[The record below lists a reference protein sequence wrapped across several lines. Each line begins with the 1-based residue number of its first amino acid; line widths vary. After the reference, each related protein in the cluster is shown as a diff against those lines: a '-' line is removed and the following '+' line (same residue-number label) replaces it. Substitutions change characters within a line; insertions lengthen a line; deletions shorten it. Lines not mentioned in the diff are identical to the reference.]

1 MYRSLKGLGSGIKHM
16 FSLYALLREGAP
28 AISTESLAAELKSLF
43 RDDTEFSLQY
53 EQLPFAKQKSLT
65 LRWGTWLARL
75 SYEEG
80 KKVIDDSAEI
90 SRILG
95 PAAPPKLASIDKRI
109 RAVFGDDAAQEYT
122 NQMICLIDFLCGIKG
137 AIVFDPQQKD
147 IVRLSQQKGKES
159 TENRR

>member
-1 MYRSLKGLGSGIKHM
+1 MATAS
-16 FSLYALLREGAP
+16 P

-43 RDDTEFSLQY
+43 RDEEGFSLQY
-53 EQLPFAKQKSLT
+53 EQLPFAKHKSLT

-80 KKVIDDSAEI
+80 KKVVEDSAEI

-95 PAAPPKLASIDKRI
+95 AAAPSKLASIDKRI
-109 RAVFGDDAAQEYT
+109 RAVFGDDDAREYT
-122 NQMICLIDFLCGIKG
+122 NQTLHLMDFLRGIKG

-147 IVRLSQQKGKES
+147 IIQPPEQKDKEA
-159 TENRR
+159 TESRH